1 MHNCHCREH
10 NSMNNVDI
18 NVSSYIA
25 QYPILRIVQSALQ
38 FTSLADLFNQTPFQ
52 LLWEASSHMLK
63 LMCEGCLYMYPPL
76 VDSQVLI
83 YTAE

>member
-1 MHNCHCREH
+1 
-10 NSMNNVDI
+10 MNNVDI

-25 QYPILRIVQSALQ
+25 QYPILRIVQN
-38 FTSLADLFNQTPFQ
+38 LFNQTPFQ

-76 VDSQVLI
+76 VYSQVLI